1 MKFGLSDNS
10 LEIIGSI
17 FEKYPSVSR
26 AVIYGSRAKGN
37 FRPGSDIDITLE
49 TTSDFKHETLL
60 EICNDF
66 YESDLPYMAD
76 ISQKSELKN
85 QALLDHINRV
95 GQTLWQKTK
104 N

>member
-49 TTSDFKHETLL
+49 TTTDFT
-60 EICNDF
+60 
-66 YESDLPYMAD
+66 
-76 ISQKSELKN
+76 
-85 QALLDHINRV
+85 
-95 GQTLWQKTK
+95 
-104 N
+104 